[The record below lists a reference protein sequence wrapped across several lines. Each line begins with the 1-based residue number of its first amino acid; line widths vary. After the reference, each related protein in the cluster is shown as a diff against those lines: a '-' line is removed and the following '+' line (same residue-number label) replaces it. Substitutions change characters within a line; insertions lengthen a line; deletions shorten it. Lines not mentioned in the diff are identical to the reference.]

1 MPSAQP
7 NKSIYCDCNGHHDE
21 SYSEGGHRAIYWPEY
36 SECESDLYALM
47 NRLRHQGLATYRWE
61 ISPTGP
67 LRKCYQLTNAGFEE
81 LEHRHATW
89 NPQQPQTHPSQSRHV
104 WRNESDKVGAT
115 AIHWFQLMLLVF

>member
-1 MPSAQP
+1 
-7 NKSIYCDCNGHHDE
+7 
-21 SYSEGGHRAIYWPEY
+21 
-36 SECESDLYALM
+36 M

-89 NPQQPQTHPSQSRHV
+89 KELRKSLQQLLDTASSNISGPNSRGV
-104 WRNESDKVGAT
+104 VPRKRTE
-115 AIHWFQLMLLVF
+115 